1 MIDPVLDLTDMSKT
15 DVKNLIKYAY
25 KSMHLN
31 LFYLINRFIYEVR
44 QGMEL
49 YGTLN
54 IFKQALQTTLPWL
67 FHIKKYGT
75 YSQLQPKN
83 LEEWKG

>member
-1 MIDPVLDLTDMSKT
+1 LDLTDLKKE

-31 LFYLINRFIYEVR
+31 LGYLINRLAYEVK

-54 IFKQALQTTLPWL
+54 IFKQFIQAVFPWL
-67 FHIKKYGT
+67 FHLKKYGT
-75 YSQLQPKN
+75 YSQLPPKN
-83 LEEWKG
+83 IEDWKN